1 MREKLEE
8 HARVVLLDVDSITPS
23 PYQARKTFSE
33 KEIKKLAVSILQNG
47 LLQPISVRPTIDGRW
62 QLIAGYGRPMGQ
74 LPRLMTAWTVSCTE
88 I

>member
-33 KEIKKLAVSILQNG
+33 KEIKKLAVS
-47 LLQPISVRPTIDGRW
+47 R
-62 QLIAGYGRPMGQ
+62 
-74 LPRLMTAWTVSCTE
+74 TAFCSPSACAPQ
-88 I
+88 